1 MENINVK
8 NPIGRMRTSWL
19 FTSVVE
25 DLSSGLVPR
34 TNLAAL
40 TTLMN

>member
-1 MENINVK
+1 MENNKVK
-8 NPIGRMRTSWL
+8 NPIGRMLTSWQ
-19 FTSVVE
+19 FPSVVE
-25 DLSSGLVPR
+25 ELSSGLVPR

>member
-1 MENINVK
+1 MENMKVK
-8 NPIGRMRTSWL
+8 NPITRMRTSWL

-34 TNLAAL
+34 TNPVAL

>member
-1 MENINVK
+1 MENMKVK

-25 DLSSGLVPR
+25 DLSLGLVPR
-34 TNLAAL
+34 TNQAAL
-40 TTLMN
+40 TALMN

>member
-8 NPIGRMRTSWL
+8 NPIGRMGTSWL
-19 FTSVVE
+19 FSSVAE